1 MYYFKYDKYYIFLLR
16 IDPIVPTSSL
26 EVLQLIYHVH
36 RHKIHH
42 LLHRDHVLLL
52 LLRHHD
58 HILLHHLRRQSNH
71 KPSC

>member
-52 LLRHHD
+52 LRPHD
-58 HILLHHLRRQSNH
+58 HILLRHLRRQSSR

>member
-26 EVLQLIYHVH
+26 EILQLIYHVH

-42 LLHRDHVLLL
+42 LLHRAHVLLL

-58 HILLHHLRRQSNH
+58 HILLHHLRRQSSR